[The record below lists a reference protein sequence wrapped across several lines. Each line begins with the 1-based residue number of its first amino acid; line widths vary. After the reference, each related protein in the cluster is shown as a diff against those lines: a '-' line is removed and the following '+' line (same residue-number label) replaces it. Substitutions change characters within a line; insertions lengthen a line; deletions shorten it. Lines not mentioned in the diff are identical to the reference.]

1 MPANA
6 PPNAASLVIRH
17 LPGTNPPSFQIVRLT
32 DGKSSQPSSPLPPFG
47 FPVESRPDSD
57 LMRELQWYLEAF
69 LDYPFPPDTDR
80 AERVLQALR
89 DWGEQAFRSLFEDRS
104 AQRMF
109 DAATTDYSSL
119 HLQISSDDPGVMAWP
134 WEALRDPE
142 LGVLAH
148 SCQIERRLNTRSAG
162 TPYSSPQIA

>member
-1 MPANA
+1 
-6 PPNAASLVIRH
+6 
-17 LPGTNPPSFQIVRLT
+17 
-32 DGKSSQPSSPLPPFG
+32 
-47 FPVESRPDSD
+47 
-57 LMRELQWYLEAF
+57 MRELQWYLETF

-104 AQRMF
+104 ARRMF

-148 SCQIERRLNTRSAG
+148 AAALSHEERKTLAELLQKIVVEQGLTLGVHPGYRRMKPESG
-162 TPYSSPQIA
+162 H